1 MQRIRVWTC
10 CAGYLI
16 GRTRAALSAFADV
29 NPAMPLVGPG
39 SRLQCAGVVQL
50 RRHGCRFLSQI
61 NDLSKTAAVHAPVL
75 RRLYAALMRRVLVV
89 LMMCLVVVMAMVAR
103 LMRLSEG
110 GVGKQTHHDR
120 NP

>member
-1 MQRIRVWTC
+1 M
-10 CAGYLI
+10 
-16 GRTRAALSAFADV
+16 
-29 NPAMPLVGPG
+29 VGPVLG
-39 SRLQCAGVVQL
+39 FSAPAVVQL
-50 RRHGCRFLSQI
+50 RRHQCRFLSQI

-110 GVGKQTHHDR
+110 GIGKQTHDDR
-120 NP
+120 DP